1 MVHQPQKHLT
11 GDKWT
16 MQEDSLSV
24 SKLFGLIFFFFFHV
38 RIEKLGLYLSI
49 YLSIH
54 PAIHPSIYVS
64 VSELTLHTLAK
75 ASKVQTCF
83 ASINS
88 NTAGTTEGNDS
99 VLTPA
104 ARAALT
110 LEHVDFNE

>member
-1 MVHQPQKHLT
+1 MSCSTFNDLPVPLSLAHSTYKYKISNLISYVH
-11 GDKWT
+11 
-16 MQEDSLSV
+16 LSMY
-24 SKLFGLIFFFFFHV
+24 LF
-38 RIEKLGLYLSI
+38 
-49 YLSIH
+49 
-54 PAIHPSIYVS
+54 IYVS

-88 NTAGTTEGNDS
+88 NTAGTSEGNDS